1 VTSLLLLSLGLGAV
15 PAFLAAHAAT
25 DRPLTIGYV
34 PDAARGFEDAPFVV
48 AERDRVAALGHAV
61 VDVRLS
67 GADAGSVAAALDG
80 VDALYVAGGSTF
92 ALLDALRTSGAD
104 AVVAE
109 RVRAGLPYIG
119 LSAGSVVAGPSIEPV
134 SLMDD
139 PADAPGLTDLRGL
152 GLTEAVV
159 VPHADGKLPPY
170 PLELIGRTLD
180 RYGSDH
186 ELVPLC
192 DDEALLITGP
202 GWTVV
207 ASA

>member
-1 VTSLLLLSLGLGAV
+1 VTSLLLLSLGLSAV
-15 PAFLAAHAAT
+15 PAFLADHAPT
-25 DRPLTIGYV
+25 GRPLTIGYV
-34 PDAARGFEDAPFVV
+34 PDATRAFADSPFPA
-48 AERDRVAALGHAV
+48 AERARVAALGHAL
-61 VDVRLS
+61 VDIRLT
-67 GADAGSVAAALDG
+67 GADATAVAAALDG

-104 AVVAE
+104 DLVAE
-109 RVRAGLPYIG
+109 RVRGGLPYIG
-119 LSAGSVVAGPSIEPV
+119 LSAGSIVAGPSIEPA
-134 SLMDD
+134 SLLDD

-152 GLTEAVV
+152 GLTDAVV

-192 DDEALLITGP
+192 DDEALLVTGR
-202 GWTVV
+202 GWKVV